1 MALPDLTCPLHPWLA
16 CTGHPAAALGTKCQG
31 CRCTVHR
38 TRSGVC
44 ASNPPA
50 HALQIPFYP
59 LLTRLVHACTLLAR
73 ALARRSAI
81 GGGSPGEASREL
93 AGESLARVGAS
104 GGAALRDRSRMWGRL
119 ALRAHV
125 RVDVC
130 SSCGEARA
138 APESIQRHLSSA
150 VGAKTRWRDNC
161 FHFSECV
168 HSNLVDFSAGGCARR
183 IPG

>member
-31 CRCTVHR
+31 CRCMVHR

-44 ASNPPA
+44 ASKPPA
-50 HALQIPFYP
+50 HALQIPFYS
-59 LLTRLVHACTLLAR
+59 LLTRLVRACTLLAR

-81 GGGSPGEASREL
+81 GEGGPGDTGRGQQEL

-130 SSCGEARA
+130 SSWRGSGSTRVYPEAFEWRGLC
-138 APESIQRHLSSA
+138 QLSA
-150 VGAKTRWRDNC
+150 
-161 FHFSECV
+161 
-168 HSNLVDFSAGGCARR
+168 
-183 IPG
+183 